1 MSNDQVLTE
10 LKDRVLTIRF
20 NRAEKKNA
28 LTAVMYQAT
37 ADALNEAAKNSAVRV
52 VLITGTT
59 NCFSSGN
66 DLQDFLQNPPVSP
79 DAPVAQFMRAVAT
92 FPKPLVAAVNGF
104 AIGVGTTML
113 LQCDLVY
120 AGTSAKFQLPFVNIG
135 ICPELA
141 SSYIMPRLMGN
152 ARTAELILLGEA
164 FTAEKALTYGIINEV
179 LPDVECEA
187 RALDRAQRLAAQPP
201 EAMRTAKL
209 LLRRW
214 NQDTVLEAITH
225 EAGYF
230 MPMLEKPEAR
240 EAMTAFMQ
248 KRKPDFSKFN

>member
-1 MSNDQVLTE
+1 MSHDLIQTE

-20 NRAEKKNA
+20 NRADKKNA

-37 ADALNEAAKNSAVRV
+37 ADALNAAASNPEVRV
-52 VLITGTT
+52 ALITGTQG
-59 NCFSSGN
+59 CFTSGN
-66 DLQDFLQNPPVSP
+66 DLQDFLQNPPISP

-92 FPKPLVAAVNGF
+92 FPKPLVAAVTGF

-120 AGTSAKFQLPFVNIG
+120 AGASAKFQLPFVNIG

-141 SSYIMPRLMGN
+141 SSYLMPRIMGN
-152 ARTAELILLGEA
+152 ARAAELIMLGEA
-164 FTAEKALTYGIINEV
+164 FTAEKALAYGVINEV
-179 LPDVECEA
+179 LPDADCEA
-187 RALDRAQRLAAQPP
+187 RALERAQRLAGQPP
-201 EAMRTAKL
+201 EAMRTAKM

-214 NQDTVLEAITH
+214 SQETVMGAISY

-230 MPMLEKPEAR
+230 MPMLSKPEAR
-240 EAMTAFMQ
+240 EAMSAFMQ
-248 KRKPDFSKFN
+248 KRKPDFSKFS

>member
-1 MSNDQVLTE
+1 MSNDLIQTE
-10 LKDRVLTIRF
+10 INNRILTIRF
-20 NRAEKKNA
+20 NRADKKNA
-28 LTAVMYQAT
+28 LTAAMYQAT
-37 ADALNEAAKNSAVRV
+37 ADALHAAVTNPEVRV
-52 VLITGTT
+52 ALITGTQG
-59 NCFSSGN
+59 CFSSGN
-66 DLQDFLQNPPVSP
+66 DLQDFLQNPPLDP
-79 DAPVAQFMRAVAT
+79 NAPVAQFMRAVAT

-152 ARTAELILLGEA
+152 ARAAELILLGEA
-164 FTAEKALTYGIINEV
+164 FTAEKALAYGIINEV
-179 LPDVECEA
+179 LPDAECEA

-201 EAMRTAKL
+201 ESMRTAKL

-214 NQDTVLEAITH
+214 NQETVLEAIAH

-230 MPMLEKPEAR
+230 MPMLGKPEAR

-248 KRKPDFSKFN
+248 KRKPDFSKFA

>member
-1 MSNDQVLTE
+1 MNNDLIQTE
-10 LKDRVLTIRF
+10 IKDRILTIRF
-20 NRAEKKNA
+20 NRADKKNA
-28 LTAVMYQAT
+28 LTAAMYQAT
-37 ADALNEAAKNSAVRV
+37 ADALNAAATNAEVRV
-52 VLITGTT
+52 VLITGTQ

-66 DLQDFLQNPPVSP
+66 DLQDFLQNPPLDP
-79 DAPVAQFMRAVAT
+79 NAPVAQFMRAVAT
-92 FPKPLVAAVNGF
+92 FPKPLIAAVNGF

-120 AGTSAKFQLPFVNIG
+120 AGSSAKFQLPFVNIG

-152 ARTAELILLGEA
+152 ARAAELILLGEA
-164 FTAEKALTYGIINEV
+164 FSADKALAYGMVNEV
-179 LPDVECEA
+179 LPDAECEA
-187 RALDRAQRLAAQPP
+187 WAMDRARRLAAQPP

-214 NQDTVLEAITH
+214 NQDTVLEAIAH

-230 MPMLEKPEAR
+230 MPMLGKPEAR
-240 EAMTAFMQ
+240 EAMSAFMQ
-248 KRKPDFSKFN
+248 KRKPDFSKFS